1 MKKNLLFT
9 LVLCGLV
16 SLSSCSKGLV
26 DNELGFKIVCPIGAP
41 SLALASFATDSEN
54 CLISATPQT
63 VIPGAFTEGKEFDAI
78 IFDMTKGATF
88 IEKKNANYKL
98 VRTLTKGNAYIVSL
112 GNDDNNKI
120 DEDDYVVSFGGASIF
135 NSLFTKM
142 YGVTLDSNKNGVA
155 AASLVAQTGLDEGNV
170 ANYVILSEPYVTSV
184 LKANSK
190 AKIFASLVDDFE
202 DYSKKQGYNG
212 GKGFKGF
219 PQAGLF
225 ISAKLE
231 QDEAKLKPF
240 LETIDS
246 YCNELEN
253 NNGKAVIER
262 IKKDSSEGKY
272 GDKKIAEVYGV
283 NEEVLSSVLEGNKL
297 AFNSGE
303 YDVNKFF
310 LEASLE
316 GYNAFNESTFSTFYR

>member
-16 SLSSCSKGLV
+16 SLTSCSKGLV

-41 SLALASFATDSEN
+41 FATDSEN

-142 YGVTLDSNKNGVA
+142 Y
-155 AASLVAQTGLDEGNV
+155 
-170 ANYVILSEPYVTSV
+170 
-184 LKANSK
+184 
-190 AKIFASLVDDFE
+190 
-202 DYSKKQGYNG
+202 
-212 GKGFKGF
+212 
-219 PQAGLF
+219 
-225 ISAKLE
+225 
-231 QDEAKLKPF
+231 
-240 LETIDS
+240 
-246 YCNELEN
+246 
-253 NNGKAVIER
+253 
-262 IKKDSSEGKY
+262 
-272 GDKKIAEVYGV
+272 
-283 NEEVLSSVLEGNKL
+283 
-297 AFNSGE
+297 
-303 YDVNKFF
+303 
-310 LEASLE
+310 
-316 GYNAFNESTFSTFYR
+316 